1 MYVVYYIHLKI
12 TPNQTRNDNDSESIE
27 LSEQY
32 LCMKREKI
40 NAPNNHEKK
49 NPHVEQ
55 EIRCLVRQNVA
66 FILGHHVIFGE
77 KRDDDYSNKSY
88 CDY

>member
-1 MYVVYYIHLKI
+1 LYVVYYIHLKI

-32 LCMKREKI
+32 LGMKREKI

-49 NPHVEQ
+49 NPHAE
-55 EIRCLVRQNVA
+55 
-66 FILGHHVIFGE
+66 
-77 KRDDDYSNKSY
+77 
-88 CDY
+88 